1 MIVRHFVRHGN
12 LKELKSDKLL
22 RCGSNAGLARNTL
35 TDAAKWNHN
44 GSIMDG
50 EYRAHNVDTEEYS

>member
-1 MIVRHFVRHGN
+1 MVRHFVRYGN
-12 LKELKSDKLL
+12 LKELMSDKPF
-22 RCGSNAGLARNTL
+22 RVGSKAKLARNTL